1 MTSEKLAE
9 FRAKGML
16 LDPKFDRLAK
26 IGDKR
31 KGKEE
36 LAKIEKTSP
45 EAKDLNQ
52 IEIGFVK
59 FLLKIRN
66 ANYYK
71 KKIPYERLFTSN
83 PDGNK
88 KRERV
93 FIAGKIFPVL
103 NITYSGDDADATKIS
118 LKTINMTE
126 RSLLFGDPEYKHY
139 NPLYISIDND
149 KIKIFLPVSYSDID
163 FPSLMLDFLTNG
175 KTTAHTIGGEFEDYE
190 TYKLALREKAQ
201 TEKSWKGEDGSWL
214 LNDRDKNTER
224 WLNGYS
230 YIIKHKIQ
238 GRLAPFKQIY
248 DFYNAVDGWIFR
260 LGHRVK
266 WCKGAKALVGVLA
279 TNPIKIGGLEGGSNV
294 IDNDVEIILNE
305 LNLGICD
312 YAITQFYD
320 LIYGKYAVT
329 PLKGDKAYN
338 WDKNFIEYEQGTVA
352 PPIYSKTNSKTI
364 SKFQDMA
371 DRDFVGKHGAEAWFA
386 SPFSIVPQFDSFDPP
401 GKVTDNQFRIDLP
414 LLMLY
419 LDKHKPTAKSF
430 IKHCKADGTLNDDYK
445 EKIRDYAL

>member
-1 MTSEKLAE
+1 MNSKKLAWHRE
-9 FRAKGML
+9 NGRFLEPRYE
-16 LDPKFDRLAK
+16 RLAA

-31 KGKEE
+31 EEKEE
-36 LAKIEKTSP
+36 LAKIEKKAP
-45 EAKDLNQ
+45 KALELNQ
-52 IEIGFVK
+52 TEIGFVK
-59 FLLKIRN
+59 FLFKIRN

-83 PDGNK
+83 PDGNI

-118 LKTINMTE
+118 LKRANMTE
-126 RSLLFGDPEYKHY
+126 RSLLFGDPEYKLY
-139 NPLYISIDND
+139 NQLYISIDND

-175 KTTAHTIGGEFEDYE
+175 KNTAHTIGGEFEDYE

-201 TEKSWKGEDGSWL
+201 AEKSWKGKDGSWL
-214 LNDRDKNTER
+214 LIDRDKNAER

-238 GRLAPFKQIY
+238 GRLAPFKQIH

-266 WCKGAKALVGVLA
+266 WCKGAKTLVNALTA
-279 TNPIKIGGLEGGSNV
+279 LEGGHPAIS
-294 IDNDVEIILNE
+294 NDVETILNE

-320 LIYGKYAVT
+320 LIYGKYALT
-329 PLKGDKAYN
+329 PLKGDDAYN
-338 WDKNFIEYEQGTVA
+338 WDKRFIEYEQGTVA
-352 PPIYSKTNSKTI
+352 PPIYSKTESKTI

-371 DRDFVGKHGAEAWFA
+371 DKDIQGGWHGTGSQLISWFNDDVVPAFDDF
-386 SPFSIVPQFDSFDPP
+386 SPNA
-401 GKVTDNQFRIDLP
+401 KVTDDQFRIDLP

-419 LDKHKPTAKSF
+419 LDKHKPKWYGF
-430 IKHCKADGTLNDDYK
+430 KGKLNQDGTVNDDIK
-445 EKIRDYAL
+445 KIIKDYAL

>member
-16 LDPKFDRLAK
+16 LEPKFDRLAV
-26 IGDKR
+26 IGDR
-31 KGKEE
+31 KKEKEE

-45 EAKDLNQ
+45 EAVDLNQ

-103 NITYSGDDADATKIS
+103 NITYSGDDSDATKIS

-126 RSLLFGDPEYKHY
+126 RSLLFGDPEYKLY

-175 KTTAHTIGGEFEDYE
+175 TNTAHTIGGEFEDYE
-190 TYKLALREKAQ
+190 SYKLALREKAQ

-214 LNDRDKNTER
+214 LNDRDKNNNR

-230 YIIKHKIQ
+230 YIIEHKIQ

-248 DFYNAVDGWIFR
+248 DFYNAVDGWIFN

-266 WCKGAKALVGVLA
+266 WCKGAKKLVYAL
-279 TNPIKIGGLEGGSNV
+279 TTLEGGHSA
-294 IDNDVEIILNE
+294 ISNDVETILNE

-352 PPIYSKTNSKTI
+352 PPIYNKTESKTI

-371 DRDFVGKHGAEAWFA
+371 DKDIQGGWHGTGSQLISWFDDVVPAFDDF
-386 SPFSIVPQFDSFDPP
+386 SPNA
-401 GKVTDNQFRIDLP
+401 KVTDSQFRIDLP

-419 LDKHKPTAKSF
+419 LDKHKPKWYGF
-430 IKHCKADGTLNDDYK
+430 KGKLNQDGTVNNDIK
-445 EKIRDYAL
+445 KIIKDYAL

>member
-1 MTSEKLAE
+1 T
-9 FRAKGML
+9 
-16 LDPKFDRLAK
+16 RLAA

-31 KGKEE
+31 EEKEE
-36 LAKIEKTSP
+36 LAKIEKIAP
-45 EAKDLNQ
+45 EALELNQ
-52 IEIGFVK
+52 TEIGFVK
-59 FLLKIRN
+59 FLFKIRN

-83 PDGNK
+83 PNGNK

-103 NITYSGDDADATKIS
+103 NIIYSGNDADATKIS
-118 LKTINMTE
+118 LERANMTE
-126 RSLLFGDPEYKHY
+126 RSLLFGDPEYKLY
-139 NPLYISIDND
+139 NQLYISIDND
-149 KIKIFLPVSYSDID
+149 KIKIFLPVSYSNID

-201 TEKSWKGEDGSWL
+201 SEESWEGKDGSWL

-224 WLNGYS
+224 WINGYS

-248 DFYNAVDGWIFR
+248 EFYNAVDGWIFR

-266 WCKGAKALVGVLA
+266 WCKGAKKLVNSLSVLD
-279 TNPIKIGGLEGGSNV
+279 GGFFL

-320 LIYGKYAVT
+320 LIYGKYAT
-329 PLKGDKAYN
+329 APLKGNEAYE
-338 WDKNFIEYEQGTVA
+338 WDKRFITYEQGNVA
-352 PPIYSKTNSKTI
+352 PPIYRKTSSATI
-364 SKFQDMA
+364 KKFQKMA
-371 DRDFVGKHGAEAWFA
+371 DKDPIDLKNGLSSLGFGSRFLNDVTPAFDDFKPEA
-386 SPFSIVPQFDSFDPP
+386 
-401 GKVTDNQFRIDLP
+401 KVTDDLFRIDLP

-419 LDKHKPTAKSF
+419 LDTHKIDKNKVSPSLKEYLNS
-430 IKHCKADGTLNDDYK
+430 DGTVNQECKDIIK
-445 EKIRDYAL
+445 EFAL